1 MKKYLLP
8 LLVVA
13 LTATH
18 CTKEGEKVVVQE
30 KVTHGSTILSG
41 NGTPSTSQGEKGDY
55 YLDLKTANLY
65 GPKTTDWGS
74 PVLNLK
80 GIAGKDG
87 KDGQNGQPGTNGKDA
102 PVPHIKD
109 GYWYVGDQ
117 STGIKAQGEKGQE
130 GRPGRDGQP
139 GAKGNDGQNGQPGT
153 NGKDAPVPHI
163 KDGYW
168 YVGDQPTGI
177 KAQGEKGQEGRPGR
191 DGQPGQP
198 GTNGRDGQPGQDGS
212 KILAGDRA
220 PQATDG
226 AVGDYFI
233 DKAAKI
239 FYGPKTTSGWP
250 STGISLVAN
259 QVTTADYELSNDGKT
274 LVKWLNEKTR
284 VIDMN
289 TDPKLKNV
297 EKIEANA
304 FNAQTNNL
312 TYQLTTII
320 IGERVRE
327 IGMYAFNLCRKLKE
341 VEFPEGI
348 TKINSGTFAECYNL
362 FSITLPESLIEI
374 GNGAFSSCIKL
385 PTIIFPKK
393 VNKIGN
399 NAFKNCPNLH
409 SIILENRTAFEIKP
423 LQFGNSDTLQNIFVP
438 KGTETAYKNSIADAN
453 YKAKVKGIGI

>member
-87 KDGQNGQPGTNGKDA
+87 KDGQNGQPGTKGKDA

-117 STGIKAQGEKGQE
+117 S
-130 GRPGRDGQP
+130 
-139 GAKGNDGQNGQPGT
+139 
-153 NGKDAPVPHI
+153 
-163 KDGYW
+163 
-168 YVGDQPTGI
+168 TGI

-374 GNGAFSSCIKL
+374 GNGAF
-385 PTIIFPKK
+385 
-393 VNKIGN
+393 
-399 NAFKNCPNLH
+399 KNCPNLH